1 MKNRYKLSKG
11 YISIKNTSKTNNF
24 FEKFILRNILLI
36 LFIVLFLMF
45 IFFLISI
52 KYKFKFLDYLK
63 IRLKR
68 DYLNEI
74 TEPQEIIYQSFPLSK
89 ISNDELKDI
98 KKFLANDKLI
108 NPVEIFK
115 KEENPKIS
123 IIIPLYNGEKYI
135 QKSILSIQ
143 NQNLKEIEII
153 IVDDFSNDNSVN
165 LVQKLMEKDQRI
177 VLFKNEQNKGLLNAK
192 ITGISNSKGKYALF
206 MLQNDFFVQNNVF
219 NILYEEVEKDNLDIL
234 GFSSLLN
241 EGKYIHHFNEISLIK
256 EKSLDIL
263 MYNRTKD
270 SINRTGD
277 VIYNYLVKGEILKK
291 IISQIEDKYINKVKM
306 NYNSDFFLLYLLS
319 KNTATFKQI
328 NKIIYFSSHDW
339 NKKWD
344 ETDLNLRCL
353 NYLNYI
359 DFLYNKT
366 EDNYEDKKLVIYEL
380 KNWILNTKCRKCEI
394 IRNDLVEICNQIAE
408 KSYVEDIYKKE
419 LFLFMF
425 ENVTI
430 ISPL

>member
-1 MKNRYKLSKG
+1 
-11 YISIKNTSKTNNF
+11 
-24 FEKFILRNILLI
+24 
-36 LFIVLFLMF
+36 
-45 IFFLISI
+45 
-52 KYKFKFLDYLK
+52 
-63 IRLKR
+63 
-68 DYLNEI
+68 LNEI

-256 EKSLDIL
+256 EKSL
-263 MYNRTKD
+263 
-270 SINRTGD
+270 
-277 VIYNYLVKGEILKK
+277 
-291 IISQIEDKYINKVKM
+291 
-306 NYNSDFFLLYLLS
+306 
-319 KNTATFKQI
+319 
-328 NKIIYFSSHDW
+328 FS
-339 NKKWD
+339 
-344 ETDLNLRCL
+344 
-353 NYLNYI
+353 
-359 DFLYNKT
+359 
-366 EDNYEDKKLVIYEL
+366 
-380 KNWILNTKCRKCEI
+380 
-394 IRNDLVEICNQIAE
+394 
-408 KSYVEDIYKKE
+408 
-419 LFLFMF
+419 
-425 ENVTI
+425 
-430 ISPL
+430 